1 LQSEFITLNPY
12 GTSISHKMGGGET
25 SSKEKKQQ
33 YFNKLVKLLDE
44 YPSILI
50 VGADNVG
57 SNHMQQIR
65 KALRAKGAVLLM
77 GKNTMIRK
85 AIKGHAANNAALE
98 QILPLVWGNIGF
110 VFCKAG
116 SLPDIKKILET
127 NRVEAPARPGS
138 VAPNKVV
145 IPAMNTGLEPTQTSF
160 FQALNIPTKIA
171 KGQIEIVQD
180 ITILEV
186 GQKVGASESNL
197 LTKLGI
203 KPFSYGL
210 SLTQVYDAGSIYS
223 VKVLDLTDEDLLA
236 KFHEGV
242 RNIASIS
249 LAIGYP
255 TVASVPHSIARG
267 YKNVL
272 AVSLATNY
280 TFPKAQKVK
289 DFLANPTA
297 FAAAP
302 AKGAP
307 AKGAPPK
314 EEKKKVVVEEKPAS
328 DEDMGFG
335 LFD

>member
-1 LQSEFITLNPY
+1 
-12 GTSISHKMGGGET
+12 MVGGDT
-25 SSKEKKQQ
+25 SSKERKQQ
-33 YFNKLVKLLDE
+33 YFARLVKLLDE
-44 YPSILI
+44 YPSILV

-57 SNHMQQIR
+57 SSHMQQIR
-65 KALRAKGAVLLM
+65 KSLRAKGAVLLM

-85 AIKGHAANNAALE
+85 AIRGHAANNPALE

-116 SLPDIKKILET
+116 SLSDVKNVLAT
-127 NRVEAPARPGS
+127 NRVEAPARAGAVS
-138 VAPNKVV
+138 PNKVV

-180 ITILEV
+180 ITILTE
-186 GQKVGASESNL
+186 GQKVGASEANL
-197 LTKLGI
+197 LAKLGI

-210 SLTQVYDAGSIYS
+210 SLDQVYDNGSVYS
-223 VKVLDLTDEDLLA
+223 VKVLDLTDDQILQ
-236 KFHEGV
+236 KFHDGV
-242 RNIASIS
+242 RNIASIG
-249 LAIGYP
+249 LKIGYP
-255 TVASVPHSIARG
+255 TIASLPHSIIRG

-272 AVSLATNY
+272 SVSLGTDY
-280 TFPKAQKVK
+280 TFDKAQKIK

-297 FAAAP
+297 FASSAP
-302 AKGAP
+302 AKGAPAP

-314 EEKKKVVVEEKPAS
+314 EEKKKEPEPKKEES

>member
-1 LQSEFITLNPY
+1 
-12 GTSISHKMGGGET
+12 MVGGDT
-25 SSKEKKQQ
+25 SSKERKQQ
-33 YFNKLVKLLDE
+33 YFARLVKLLDE
-44 YPSILI
+44 YPSILV

-57 SNHMQQIR
+57 SSNMQQIR
-65 KALRAKGAVLLM
+65 KSLRAKGAVLLM

-85 AIKGHAANNAALE
+85 AIRGHAANNPALE

-116 SLPDIKKILET
+116 SLSDVKNVLAT
-127 NRVEAPARPGS
+127 NRVEAPARAGAVS
-138 VAPNKVV
+138 PNKVV

-180 ITILEV
+180 ITILTE
-186 GQKVGASESNL
+186 GQKVGASEANL
-197 LTKLGI
+197 LAKLGI

-210 SLTQVYDAGSIYS
+210 SLDQVYDNGSVYS
-223 VKVLDLTDEDLLA
+223 VKVLDLTDDQILQ
-236 KFHEGV
+236 KFHDGV
-242 RNIASIS
+242 RNIASIG
-249 LAIGYP
+249 LKIGYP
-255 TVASVPHSIARG
+255 TIASLPHSIIRG

-272 AVSLATNY
+272 SVSLGTDY
-280 TFPKAQKVK
+280 TFDKAQKIK
-289 DFLANPTA
+289 DYLANPTA
-297 FAAAP
+297 FASSAP
-302 AKGAP
+302 AKGAPAP

-314 EEKKKVVVEEKPAS
+314 EEKKKEPEPKKEES